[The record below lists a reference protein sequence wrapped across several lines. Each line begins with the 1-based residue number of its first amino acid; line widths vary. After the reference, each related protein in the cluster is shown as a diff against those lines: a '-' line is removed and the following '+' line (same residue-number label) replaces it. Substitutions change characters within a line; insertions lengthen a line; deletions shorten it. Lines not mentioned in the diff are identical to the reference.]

1 MSSAAAGAASIDSIS
16 SNERLN
22 EGSDQGVP
30 TLIPSAAKPP
40 AQAVPGAEPAGGHHG
55 PAINTLTALEMA
67 LRRQATD
74 LGEGGP
80 DAPQCPVGLN
90 CLLRQRY

>member
-1 MSSAAAGAASIDSIS
+1 MDSIS
-16 SNERLN
+16 SNERLK

-40 AQAVPGAEPAGGHHG
+40 ARAVPGAEHAGGHHG
-55 PAINTLTALEMA
+55 PAVNTVTALEMA
-67 LRRQATD
+67 LRRQAMD

-80 DAPQCPVGLN
+80 DAPQCPVGLIGLMIQLMGMGRSA
-90 CLLRQRY
+90 CC